1 MVVWVHGGGY
11 RVGDKA
17 QQVASKVA
25 LFASRGWIFAS
36 VNYRLSRPA
45 AGAAKYPDHYDDV
58 ATAVTWLRHHL
69 RRHGGNPRRHRAAR
83 PLGRGRH
90 REQRGREPHLPR
102 EVTDRG

>member
-36 VNYRLSRPA
+36 VNYRLSTLRAPA
-45 AGAAKYPDHYDDV
+45 PAQLPGP
-58 ATAVTWLRHHL
+58 L
-69 RRHGGNPRRHRAAR
+69 RR
-83 PLGRGRH
+83 RGH
-90 REQRGREPHLPR
+90 AP
-102 EVTDRG
+102 